1 MGTLPNEDERY
12 RKDAVMADEHNELR
26 RVNWSEVFGFAHI
39 FKSFRMAIHPSKLLL
54 SLGAIVVF
62 YVFGTLLGSV
72 WSLGGQR
79 VVPGQIDWHY
89 QYPTWEYERR
99 VEADHDARPGNVRRL
114 WSAYGTLDRTLDRYR
129 GALDTAYRRTL
140 AQQGRFVGSE
150 VGKVSTEFKTDHFD
164 KAVEKVLGEPSKWT
178 VAGEDLAK
186 LNEKIQADSEN
197 DWASALDKAREDF
210 EKHVGKIEEVLAHLN
225 SLDPEDAVTNAE
237 DSDDRR
243 EQFVRDRKIAW
254 MALTRLRLDFYE
266 GDGQIDGVYD
276 IKGYHLFSA
285 MLEYEWSCLHDA
297 LLAVRRGHVFSGL
310 SSYRQLM
317 QSKRIAPA
325 SVTYSVDPLTSPAD
339 VEAMGFAVHILR
351 AAHGLCWLA
360 YEHFLF
366 AAVLLVGGL
375 AICSYFLGAVHR
387 IAALH
392 FAREEKIPMTQ
403 AMRFA
408 CGKFFNYLTAPLIPL
423 ALIVLMGVVVFVG
436 GLLLGMWGGKIL
448 LAVLLPFA
456 LVLGLI
462 IAFLSVGLAAGSP
475 LMFPTIAVEGSDSF
489 DAISRSFS
497 YVFAKPWRS
506 LLYGLVALVYGAITY
521 LFVRLFLLLA
531 LCSVHWFAGAG
542 AGVWGSY
549 GMSYRLHP
557 DATEV
562 DAVWTVP
569 TFDNLVGAVNWQ
581 ALEGAEFVGAA
592 LIGVWVF
599 LVAGLAP
606 AYLLSF
612 FASASTSIYFLLRKN
627 VDATDLDD
635 VYVEEEED
643 ELFAAEPEP
652 EPADQGEGD
661 AGGESQATG
670 QQNQSGGES
679 TPDEPNNQNTP
690 GEGQ

>member
-1 MGTLPNEDERY
+1 
-12 RKDAVMADEHNELR
+12 MADEQNELR

-54 SLGAIVVF
+54 SLAAIVVF
-62 YVFGTLLGSV
+62 YVFGIVLGSV
-72 WSLGGQR
+72 WSLAGQR
-79 VVPGQIDWHY
+79 VVPGQIDWYY

-99 VEADHDARPGNVRRL
+99 VEADRDGRSDSVRRL
-114 WSAYGTLDRTLDRYR
+114 WSQYGTLDRALGKYISV
-129 GALDTAYRRTL
+129 LDTAYRESL
-140 AQQGRFVGSE
+140 AAQGRFVGSD

-178 VAGEDLAK
+178 VTGEDLTK
-186 LNEKIQADSEN
+186 LNEKIQTDSEN
-197 DWASALDKAREDF
+197 DWASALGKARDDF
-210 EKHVGKIEEVLAHLN
+210 EKHAGKIEEVLVHLSN
-225 SLDPEDAVTNAE
+225 LDPEEAVTNAE

-243 EQFVRDRKIAW
+243 ERFIEDRKIAW

-266 GDGQIDGVYD
+266 GDGQADGLYD

-285 MLEYEWSCLHDA
+285 MLQYEWSCIHDA

-310 SSYRQLM
+310 SNYRQLM
-317 QSKRIAPA
+317 QSKRIPPA
-325 SVTYSVDPLTSPAD
+325 AVTYSVDPLTSPAD
-339 VEAMGFAVHILR
+339 VEPMGFAVHMLR

-392 FAREEKIPMTQ
+392 FAREEKIPITQ

-408 CGKFFNYLTAPLIPL
+408 CGNFLNYLTAPLIPL
-423 ALIVLMGVVVFVG
+423 ALIVLLGVVVFVG
-436 GLLLGMWGGKIL
+436 GLAFGMWGGKIVMAL
-448 LAVLLPFA
+448 LLPLA

-462 IAFLSVGLAAGSP
+462 IAFLSIGLAAGAP

-506 LLYGLVALVYGAITY
+506 LLYGVVALVYGAITY

-562 DAVWTVP
+562 DAVWTAP
-569 TFDNLVGAVNWQ
+569 TFDNLLGAVNWQ
-581 ALEGAEFVGAA
+581 ALEGAEVVGAA

-635 VYVEEEED
+635 VVVEEEEE
-643 ELFAAEPEP
+643 ELFAPEP
-652 EPADQGEGD
+652 EPAPADQNEG
-661 AGGESQATG
+661 AGDGES
-670 QQNQSGGES
+670 QSGGEQGES
-679 TPDEPNNQNTP
+679 GGESSNASDNENAG
-690 GEGQ
+690 GEG